1 MREDLLP
8 DLSIWSCPSKM
19 IVSYVL
25 STSLENC
32 PILQFALV
40 FKFHNLVGGGQDTFR
55 KRSIYVPEGSSD
67 WSQVWETEEIR
78 TQAALGSSFH
88 QRHGDD
94 RSLIK

>member
-1 MREDLLP
+1 M
-8 DLSIWSCPSKM
+8 
-19 IVSYVL
+19 
-25 STSLENC
+25 
-32 PILQFALV
+32 
-40 FKFHNLVGGGQDTFR
+40 FR

-94 RSLIK
+94 PS